1 MRTFIAVE
9 LSKEQK
15 EKLAEFQKE
24 LKKCRADL
32 KIVENEN
39 LHLTL
44 RFLGEISEA
53 EVTSV
58 KKFLAKIKFTK
69 FQIETFTNFISL
81 LSQKKIYAPYVHCA
95 NSAAL
100 IKYPESR
107 FSLVRPGISLYGINP
122 FQGEKKLKLKKVL
135 SWKSRIVFLKEAPA
149 KTRISYLGTFVTK
162 RASKIATAAFGY
174 ADGYRRSLSN
184 KGVVLVNG
192 KRVPVIGRVT
202 MDMTMLDV
210 TECPKVH
217 VGDEVVLIGEQG
229 KETISVEEMAELCQ
243 TSAYEIF
250 CNIAARVARVDLV

>member
-1 MRTFIAVE
+1 MKVDAYETVKQDIFYFLTEKFART
-9 LSKEQK
+9 
-15 EKLAEFQKE
+15 EKT
-24 LKKCRADL
+24 DL
-32 KIVENEN
+32 II
-39 LHLTL
+39 LDPPS
-44 RFLGEISEA
+44 F
-53 EVTSV
+53 
-58 KKFLAKIKFTK
+58 
-69 FQIETFTNFISL
+69 
-81 LSQKKIYAPYVHCA
+81 
-95 NSAAL
+95 
-100 IKYPESR
+100 
-107 FSLVRPGISLYGINP
+107 
-122 FQGEKKLKLKKVL
+122 
-135 SWKSRIVFLKEAPA
+135 
-149 KTRISYLGTFVTK
+149 TK